1 MERAWLER
9 LILELPDAVVAADAD
24 GTIVWANP
32 AAERIFGMRVAD
44 VVGMNGL
51 ELVHPDDV
59 EMAVTAL
66 ESVQDKALGTP
77 IELRVRTPA
86 GWRLVELIGANLVDR
101 SPIGGL
107 VWCIRDLTERRRWE
121 VASNDVERF
130 RSLVHN
136 SASILLLLDGDGIV
150 QSVSAAMTR
159 ILGHDQG
166 LVEGRPLHD
175 IVTEADHPAWQAA
188 LDDAVAGWSA
198 AEGPTVVEVAL
209 RRRDGGAPVPFEL
222 SIVNLLDDPTVSGLV
237 VSAHNI
243 TQLRATRDALVR
255 LATCDAL
262 TGLPNRTEILD
273 RIELMQAQGNETGE
287 HGAVLF
293 VGLDRFKDINDSLGH
308 RVGDDLLRQVAVR
321 FREALRES
329 DAIGRLGGDE
339 FVVLIDGRG
348 ARRAEVAAQRL
359 LDVLGGPF
367 SVPSDARPHVTISAS
382 VGIVSGA
389 YASAEDLLMDADI
402 ALFEAKAAG
411 RNQAVRFEPSMRG
424 RFRTRIELQR
434 DLRLALANHEF
445 FLLYQPVVDLKDGS
459 VRSMEALLRW
469 RRPTG
474 FVEGPDA
481 FIPALEESGLIV
493 DVGAFVLEEACRQT
507 RLWHNVGLSTAV
519 SVNVS
524 PRQFETEAFVDDVR
538 RAAWRAG
545 LDPSWLILEM
555 TETTLMRDSQESDA
569 KLRALKNLGLRL
581 AVDDFGTG
589 YSSLAYLQKFPVDIV
604 KIDRTF
610 VADTAGEEPST
621 ALVHALVELGNAL
634 GLETVAEGIE
644 TRDQCARLR
653 REGCHDGQGFYFSRP
668 LEISDAGLFIAGATG
683 DLVLTADPG
692 A

>member
-1 MERAWLER
+1 
-9 LILELPDAVVAADAD
+9 
-24 GTIVWANP
+24 
-32 AAERIFGMRVAD
+32 
-44 VVGMNGL
+44 
-51 ELVHPDDV
+51 
-59 EMAVTAL
+59 
-66 ESVQDKALGTP
+66 S
-77 IELRVRTPA
+77 
-86 GWRLVELIGANLVDR
+86 
-101 SPIGGL
+101 
-107 VWCIRDLTERRRWE
+107 
-121 VASNDVERF
+121 
-130 RSLVHN
+130 
-136 SASILLLLDGDGIV
+136 
-150 QSVSAAMTR
+150 
-159 ILGHDQG
+159 
-166 LVEGRPLHD
+166 
-175 IVTEADHPAWQAA
+175 
-188 LDDAVAGWSA
+188 
-198 AEGPTVVEVAL
+198 
-209 RRRDGGAPVPFEL
+209 
-222 SIVNLLDDPTVSGLV
+222 
-237 VSAHNI
+237 
-243 TQLRATRDALVR
+243 TRDALVR

-273 RIELMQAQGNETGE
+273 RIEHMQAQGNETGE

-308 RVGDDLLRQVAVR
+308 RVGDDLLRQVADR
-321 FREALRES
+321 LRQALRES
-329 DAIGRLGGDE
+329 DAVGRLGGDE

-348 ARRAEVAAQRL
+348 ARRAEVAAHRL
-359 LDVLGGPF
+359 LKVLDAPF

-382 VGIVSGA
+382 IGIVSGA

-424 RFRTRIELQR
+424 RFRARIELQR

-445 FLLYQPVVDLKDGS
+445 FLLYQPVVDLRDGS

-469 RRPTG
+469 RRPSG

-507 RLWHNVGLSTAV
+507 RLWHNLGLTTAV

-524 PRQFETEAFVDDVR
+524 PRQFETESFVDDVR

-545 LDPSWLILEM
+545 LDPSRLILEM
-555 TETTLMRDSQESDA
+555 TETTLMRDSHESDA

-604 KIDRTF
+604 KIDRAF

-644 TRDQCARLR
+644 TSDQCARLR
-653 REGCHDGQGFYFSRP
+653 REGCDAGQGFYFSRP
-668 LEISDAGLFIAGATG
+668 LDLSDAGQFIAGATS
-683 DLVLTADPG
+683 DLVLIADPG